1 MNNFRNRLSKF
12 MRGRYGVDDLYRFTT
27 GFIFLLIVVNMF
39 VNSGL
44 LNTLIWATL
53 VWSLYRV
60 LSKDINKRRIENRK
74 FMEKFGRPMKSKV
87 LLLKKRFEDRK
98 SHKYVKCKK
107 CGKTLRFPKKNV
119 TMIVRCPKCGSRYKI

>member
-1 MNNFRNRLSKF
+1 MNNFRNKLANF
-12 MRGRYGVDDLYRFTT
+12 MQGRYGVDDLYRFTT
-27 GFIFLLIVVNMF
+27 GFIFFLIVVNLF

-60 LSKDINKRRIENRK
+60 LSKDINKRRLENRK
-74 FMEKFGRPMKSKV
+74 FMEKFGGPMKSNF

-98 SHKYVKCKK
+98 THKYVKCKK
-107 CGKTLRFPKKNV
+107 CGTNLRFPKKNV

>member
-1 MNNFRNRLSKF
+1 MNNFRNMLSRF
-12 MRGRYGVDDLYRFTT
+12 MQGRYGVDDMYRFIT
-27 GFIFLLIVVNMF
+27 GFIFVLIVVNLF

-60 LSKDINKRRIENRK
+60 LSKDINKRRLENRK
-74 FMEKFGRPMKSKV
+74 FMEKFGKPIKSNF
-87 LLLKKRFEDRK
+87 LLLKKRFYDRK
-98 SHKYVKCKK
+98 THKYVKCKK
-107 CGKTLRFPKKNV
+107 CGTNLRFPKKNV

>member
-1 MNNFRNRLSKF
+1 MNNFKNKLASF
-12 MRGRYGVDDLYRFTT
+12 MQGRYGVDDLYRFTT
-27 GFIFLLIVVNMF
+27 GFIFLLIVVNLF

-44 LNTLIWATL
+44 LNTLVWAAL

-60 LSKDINKRRIENRK
+60 LSKDINKRRMENRK
-74 FMEKFGRPMKSKV
+74 FMEKFGRPMKSKF
-87 LLLKKRFEDRK
+87 LLLKKRFDDRK

-107 CGKTLRFPKKNV
+107 CGTTLRFPKKDV